1 MAYFIALF
9 RGIVATLSNVWFF
22 LPDPFLPDWLAS
34 HRMPSLARGVQTA
47 QLILLL
53 ALVLWV
59 LSAMVGNPDPFHLFG
74 RY

>member
-9 RGIVATLSNVWFF
+9 KGIVATLSNVWFF
-22 LPDPFLPDWLAS
+22 LPDWLSS
-34 HRMPSLARGVQTA
+34 HRMPSLARGVQTT

-59 LSAMVGNPDPFHLFG
+59 LSAMAGNPVSFYH
-74 RY
+74 

>member
-1 MAYFIALF
+1 MAYLSAVLK
-9 RGIVATLSNVWFF
+9 GIVATLSKVWF
-22 LPDPFLPDWLAS
+22 FLPDWLAS

>member
-9 RGIVATLSNVWFF
+9 KGIVATLSNVWH
-22 LPDPFLPDWLAS
+22 FLPDWLAS
-34 HRMPSLARGVQTA
+34 HRMPDLARGVQTT

-59 LSAMVGNPDPFHLFG
+59 LSAMAGNPVSFYH
-74 RY
+74 

>member
-9 RGIVATLSNVWFF
+9 KGIVATLSNVWH
-22 LPDPFLPDWLAS
+22 FLPDWLAS
-34 HRMPSLARGVQTA
+34 HRMPDLARGVQTA

-59 LSAMVGNPDPFHLFG
+59 LSAMAGSPASFYH
-74 RY
+74 

>member
-9 RGIVATLSNVWFF
+9 KGIVATLSNVWY
-22 LPDPFLPDWLAS
+22 FLPDWLAS

-53 ALVLWV
+53 AFVLWV
-59 LSAMVGNPDPFHLFG
+59 LSAMAGNPVSFYH
-74 RY
+74 

>member
-1 MAYFIALF
+1 MAYFIAVF
-9 RGIVATLSNVWFF
+9 KGIVATLSNVWC
-22 LPDPFLPDWLAS
+22 FLPDWLAS
-34 HRMPSLARGVQTA
+34 HRMSELARGVQTA

>member
-9 RGIVATLSNVWFF
+9 RGIVATLSNVWFS
-22 LPDPFLPDWLAS
+22 LPDWLAS

-59 LSAMVGNPDPFHLFG
+59 LSAMAGNPVSFYH
-74 RY
+74 

>member
-9 RGIVATLSNVWFF
+9 KGIVATLSNVWFF
-22 LPDPFLPDWLAS
+22 LPDWLAS
-34 HRMPSLARGVQTA
+34 HRIALARGVQTA

-53 ALVLWV
+53 ALVIWV

>member
-9 RGIVATLSNVWFF
+9 KGIVATLSNVWH
-22 LPDPFLPDWLAS
+22 FLPDWLAS
-34 HRMPSLARGVQTA
+34 HRMPDLARGVQTA

-59 LSAMVGNPDPFHLFG
+59 LSAMAGNPVS
-74 RY
+74 

>member
-9 RGIVATLSNVWFF
+9 KGIVATLSNVWY
-22 LPDPFLPDWLAS
+22 FLPDWLAS

-59 LSAMVGNPDPFHLFG
+59 LSAMAGNPVSFYH
-74 RY
+74 

>member
-1 MAYFIALF
+1 MAYFIAVLK
-9 RGIVATLSNVWFF
+9 GIVATLSNV
-22 LPDPFLPDWLAS
+22 
-34 HRMPSLARGVQTA
+34 SLARDVQTA

>member
-9 RGIVATLSNVWFF
+9 KGIVATLSNVWFF
-22 LPDPFLPDWLAS
+22 LPDWLTS
-34 HRMPSLARGVQTA
+34 HRMPSLARGVQTT

-59 LSAMVGNPDPFHLFG
+59 LSAMAGNPVSFYH
-74 RY
+74 